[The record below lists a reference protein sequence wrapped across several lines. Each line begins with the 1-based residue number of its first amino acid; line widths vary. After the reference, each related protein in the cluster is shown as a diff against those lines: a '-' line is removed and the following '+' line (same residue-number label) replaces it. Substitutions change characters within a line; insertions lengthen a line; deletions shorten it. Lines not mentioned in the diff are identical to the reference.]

1 MTPPTLLI
9 ASTNRGKL
17 VEIQAILGDLPF
29 RLLLPV
35 DLGLNL
41 TVEESG
47 STYHE
52 NAALKAL
59 AYCRASGLVTL
70 ADDSGLEVD
79 VLGGEPGVRSAR
91 YAPIPNASDADR
103 RAYLLQ
109 RLKDL
114 PRPAGSPGWPA
125 RFRCVVAI
133 ATPAGDLYFA
143 EGMCSGMV
151 IPEERGDFG
160 FGYDPL
166 FLFPEYGKTMAELPP
181 EIKNRISHRAR
192 ALQAARPILKRLLGD
207 NPQGAFTQ
215 S

>member
-1 MTPPTLLI
+1 MAATLLI
-9 ASTNRGKL
+9 ASTNPGKL

-29 RLLLPV
+29 RLLLPT
-35 DLGLNL
+35 DLGIHLA
-41 TVEESG
+41 VEESG

-79 VLGGEPGVRSAR
+79 ALGGEPGVRSAR
-91 YAPIPNASDADR
+91 YAPISNASDADR

-109 RLKDL
+109 RLKDV
-114 PRPAGSPGWPA
+114 PRPAESPGWPA

-143 EGMCSGMV
+143 EGVCPGMV
-151 IPEERGDFG
+151 IPEERGQFG

-181 EIKNRISHRAR
+181 ETKNRISHRAR
-192 ALQAARPILKRLLGD
+192 ALQAARPILERLLRESGSD
-207 NPQGAFTQ
+207 PSLQ